1 VVPVILRRHV
11 SPKSVLRLGFLL
23 LVAASLGRFFL
34 RPGPGLSEG
43 LSDGLQGLLY
53 GLTIGTFVV
62 GMWLDR
68 RARTS
73 RRG

>member
-1 VVPVILRRHV
+1 MILRRNI
-11 SPKSVLRLGFLL
+11 PAKRVLRLGFLL

-34 RPGPGLSEG
+34 RPGPGGLSEG
-43 LSDGLQGLLY
+43 ASDGLQGLLY
-53 GLTIGTFVV
+53 GLTIGTFIV

-68 RARTS
+68 RQRRA